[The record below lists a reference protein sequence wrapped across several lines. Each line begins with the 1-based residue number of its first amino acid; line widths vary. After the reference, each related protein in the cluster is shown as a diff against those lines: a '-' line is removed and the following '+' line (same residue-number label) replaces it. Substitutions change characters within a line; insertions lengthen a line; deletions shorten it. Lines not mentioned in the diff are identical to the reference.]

1 MLATG
6 GNVLRGAFD
15 RAVAET
21 SCRKFYCATCGGIS
35 AATESELSVL
45 SSGQIR
51 ASLLYPMGL
60 SLKLSDFRCR
70 EVGDTFPREPA
81 VSPYISFLMCAFR
94 RVSDVHRET
103 LALEWISE
111 AHTWPDWLFDG
122 LSYYF
127 ASNLPYRLK
136 AEWAIILETRVIM
149 SNCKSLQETQR
160 LRF

>member
-1 MLATG
+1 MADYRQG
-6 GNVLRGAFD
+6 EAANGVVLRIWRGK
-15 RAVAET
+15 T
-21 SCRKFYCATCGGIS
+21 TIFYECGK
-35 AATESELSVL
+35 LC
-45 SSGQIR
+45 R
-51 ASLLYPMGL
+51 AS
-60 SLKLSDFRCR
+60 LSDFRCR

-111 AHTWPDWLFDG
+111 AHTWPDWLLDG
-122 LSYYF
+122 LSNYV
-127 ASNLPYRLK
+127 ASKLPYRLK
-136 AEWAIILETRVIM
+136 AEWAIILEARVIM